1 MLGTK
6 IILIAAEISAI
17 LCAILLVWMICLGD
31 VEADEVKALC
41 ISIFII
47 VAIMLQSFQ
56 QSIPWKQKV
65 E

>member
-31 VEADEVKALC
+31 VEADEVKAFF

-56 QSIPWKQKV
+56 QSIPWKQD
-65 E
+65 